1 MSNELAL
8 QDDMFSDARVQMIK
22 DQVAKGAPDFI
33 FAAMIDI
40 AKRRRLDPLAKQ
52 ISLIKFGGTWTIITT
67 IDGYRALAEQTGQY
81 AGQDAPVFTYADPP
95 TMTNAKKKAP
105 ESATITVHK
114 MLNEMVL
121 PFSATVYWEEY
132 STGTNNWSSMPRTML
147 AKVAESHA
155 LRKAFPAVMS
165 GLYTSEEM
173 DQAVEGTAREV
184 IEHVNRQT
192 GEIQPAAVKKTE
204 YKPPRGALIPPKIH
218 EANQRLAQG
227 AHVPPKDVEYYDA
240 LKDPMPEARAAIVQR
255 YVLALQDAKMDENH
269 RHAIAWA
276 AGYGGTTTN
285 VPSDVLEKWTR
296 GIKSKPQLWKQTAE
310 MRMVDMQAEQEQLN
324 FQESA
329 EYMDE
334 PTDEEL
340 LDINPHEDDYEGEY
354 EEIESE

>member
-8 QDDMFSDARVQMIK
+8 QDDMFSDARVQMIR

-81 AGQDAPVFTYADPP
+81 AGQDAPIFTYADPP

-114 MLNEMVL
+114 MLNGMVL

-192 GEIQPAAVKKTE
+192 GEIHNAPQRPAQA
-204 YKPPRGALIPPKIH
+204 PPRALPAKPAHPTDKP
-218 EANQRLAQG
+218 
-227 AHVPPKDVEYYDA
+227 HVPPKNVPYYDA
-240 LKDPMPEARAAIVQR
+240 LKDPMPEARAFIVQR
-255 YVLALQDAKMDENH
+255 YVLALNEAGMDENH

-334 PTDEEL
+334 RDDADYIDIDPDDEDEPFPY
-340 LDINPHEDDYEGEY
+340 DGEMEGR
-354 EEIESE
+354 